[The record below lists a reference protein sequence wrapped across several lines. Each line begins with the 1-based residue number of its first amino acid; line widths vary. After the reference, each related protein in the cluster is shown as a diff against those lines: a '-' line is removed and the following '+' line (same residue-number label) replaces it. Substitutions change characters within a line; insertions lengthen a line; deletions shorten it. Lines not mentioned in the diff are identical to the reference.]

1 MKRVA
6 IVGGGLSGVA
16 AAYQLARD
24 GAAECTLFES
34 SARLGGIVETERVA
48 TADGDFVIE
57 CGPDSWIT
65 EKPWARELAIEL
77 GLESEIIPSNDQRR
91 RTYLFEDRRLIPIPD
106 GMRLMVPSKWAPI
119 MESPLFSWQAR
130 LAYLREARRA
140 EELKQSAL
148 PPGDDESIASFVR
161 RHFGNEVAET
171 LAAPLLAGVF
181 GGSIDTLSVRAVM
194 PAFVA
199 MEQKH
204 GSLIAALQNRGT
216 AKEQAAAIFTSLRSG
231 LETLIERMAAT
242 LPGNTVRLD
251 HQVTSLARRGD
262 HWQLEAAGSK
272 LLFDEIILA
281 TPAHVTRQLLRPTHP
296 DFDTLLAMDASSAIV
311 VALAF
316 TAEQAKKLRL
326 PRGFG
331 YLALQ
336 KPRRTPP
343 APGSDPDLLA
353 CTFVDQKFPYR
364 APEGAVL
371 LRGFFGGDAAPAL
384 LGESDAR
391 LISLAHR
398 QIARALGPLPDP
410 AISLVRRWPLSLPQ
424 YAVGHLTRME
434 QLAALTA
441 SLPGLHLIGN
451 AYHGVGLPD
460 MIRLGREAAR
470 RIAQGQNQRRS

>member
-24 GAAECTLFES
+24 GAAECALFEGS
-34 SARLGGIVETERVA
+34 PRLGGIVETERVA
-48 TADGDFVIE
+48 TAGGDFIIE
-57 CGPDSWIT
+57 CGPDSWVT

-77 GLESEIIPSNDQRR
+77 GLESEIIPSNDYRR
-91 RTYLFEDRRLIPIPD
+91 RTYLLEDRRLIPIPD
-106 GMRLMVPSKWAPI
+106 GMRLMVPSKWAPV
-119 MESPLFSWQAR
+119 MESPLFTWQAR

-161 RHFGNEVAET
+161 RHFGDEVTET

-204 GSLIAALQNRGT
+204 GSLIAALQKRSTTNEQAT
-216 AKEQAAAIFTSLRSG
+216 NEQAAAIFTSLRSG
-231 LETLIERMAAT
+231 LETLIERMAAS
-242 LPGNTVRLD
+242 LPAKTVRLN
-251 HQVTSLARRGD
+251 HEVTSLERHGD

-272 LLFDEIILA
+272 FIFDEIILA
-281 TPAHVTRQLLRPTHP
+281 PPAHVTRQLLRPTHT
-296 DFDTLLAMDASSAIV
+296 DFDSLLAMNATSAIV

-316 TAEQAKKLRL
+316 TTEQAKNLRI

-336 KPRRTPP
+336 KPHRTVPT
-343 APGSDPDLLA
+343 PGTDPELLA

-371 LRGFFGGDAAPAL
+371 LRGFFGGNDAPAL
-384 LGESDAR
+384 LGESDVR

-398 QIARALGPLPDP
+398 QLARALGPLPEP
-410 AISLVRRWPLSLPQ
+410 KLAIVRRWPLSMPQ

-441 SLPGLHLIGN
+441 SFPGLHLIGN

-460 MIRLGREAAR
+460 MIRLGRETAR
-470 RIAQGQNQRRS
+470 RIAQN